1 MKTTRL
7 LLLMAI
13 ACLPLAAMPARAQE
27 PGPLAAQQGDAP
39 DERPLDRLME
49 VRDELGLSDAQ
60 VSRLQQIG
68 LRLEETNRPLREEL
82 FRQWQALREQKRQEL
97 LRLPPDQRQAEIQRI
112 RQMGHLPPTP
122 AMQQLAEQIRG
133 NIRGAMRQ
141 AGTVLTPAQK
151 QRVREMMQERRAGR
165 AGGRMGGRRPGRFGG
180 LRPRAARP

>member
-7 LLLMAI
+7 LLTMI
-13 ACLPLAAMPARAQE
+13 ACLPLAAVPARAQE

-39 DERPLDRLME
+39 EERPLERLME
-49 VRDELGLSDAQ
+49 VRQELGLTDAQ
-60 VSRLQQIG
+60 VSRLQQIA
-68 LRLEETNRPLREEL
+68 LQLQETNRPLRQEL

-97 LRLPPDQRQAEIQRI
+97 LRMPPAERQAEIQRI

-141 AGTVLTPAQK
+141 AGTVLTPPQK

-165 AGGRMGGRRPGRFGG
+165 LGGGMGGRRPGRFGG